1 MAKVGWRLKNYD
13 LQPSKS
19 SSALRVQTT
28 MRGVQPEMEEAHGRG
43 SQFPHISNLTQA
55 LDNLCKLTTETP
67 VLRQLALRR
76 RGSESNL

>member
-1 MAKVGWRLKNYD
+1 MAIVGWRLKNYD

-19 SSALRVQTT
+19 SSALKVQTT
-28 MRGVQPEMEEAHGRG
+28 MRGVQLETEAAHGRG

-55 LDNLCKLTTETP
+55 LDNLCKLTTENQ

-76 RGSESNL
+76 RGSDNL